1 MSNPYNTDGMLTFPQ
16 SDSGSLT
23 TNAFESIEC
32 AIAFDV
38 RDWAADRRSA
48 WIYAIVFG
56 WDYED
61 AWDEVAK
68 KFGWDESDRQ
78 RAKKMHEQWER
89 AKAVKWDAAD

>member
-16 SDSGSLT
+16 SDSGPLT

-38 RDWAADRRSA
+38 RDWAEDRRSA

-68 KFGWDESDRQ
+68 KFGWDDKDQQ

-89 AKAVKWDAAD
+89 AKAMKWE